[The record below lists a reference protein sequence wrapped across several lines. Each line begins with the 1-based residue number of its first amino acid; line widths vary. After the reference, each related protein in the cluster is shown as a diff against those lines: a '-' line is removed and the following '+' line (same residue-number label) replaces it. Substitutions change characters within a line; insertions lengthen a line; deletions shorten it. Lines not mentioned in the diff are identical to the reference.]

1 MRFPEAYF
9 QRLDETPDEDFY
21 NIPRKVVHLDD
32 GALAATSQIY
42 GQLLPPN
49 GRILD
54 LMSSWRSHLPAHY
67 KAKRVTGLGMNAAE
81 MADNPQ
87 LDDFVVHNLNVAP
100 QLPFDNAVFD
110 GIICTVSIQYLT
122 RPIAVFS
129 DLYRVLKPNGIAIIT
144 FSNRC
149 FPTKA
154 ISVWQTA
161 SMAQR
166 AALVASYFEAADF
179 DDINAEDRSPKPHH
193 HLFSRASSDPLI
205 AVWGYRPPFDR

>member
-1 MRFPEAYF
+1 
-9 QRLDETPDEDFY
+9 
-21 NIPRKVVHLDD
+21 
-32 GALAATSQIY
+32 
-42 GQLLPPN
+42 
-49 GRILD
+49 
-54 LMSSWRSHLPAHY
+54 MSSWRSHLPAHY

>member
-1 MRFPEAYF
+1 MEFPAEYF

-21 NIPRKVVHLDD
+21 SIPRKVVHIDD
-32 GALAATSQIY
+32 GAIAAASQIY
-42 GQLLPPN
+42 GELLHPN
-49 GRILD
+49 SRILD
-54 LMSSWRSHLPAHY
+54 LMSSWRTHLPIGY
-67 KAKRVTGLGMNAAE
+67 KAARVTGLGMNAAE

-87 LDDFVVHNLNVAP
+87 LDDFVIHNLNVAP
-100 QLPFDNAVFD
+100 HLPFDNSTFD

-129 DLYRVLKPNGIAIIT
+129 ELYRVLKPNGIAIVT

-161 SMAQR
+161 SLAQK

-179 DDINAEDRSPKPHH
+179 DDISAEDRSPTRQHG
-193 HLFSRASSDPLI
+193 LFKGTHSDPLI